1 MITDIGDSRHEE
13 TYATL
18 GFQVDLHFTIVH
30 RLPMTLSLGYARG
43 YLDGEKFDDEV
54 MLSLKIL

>member
-1 MITDIGDSRHEE
+1 MTDVGDSDYEE
-13 TYATL
+13 TYSSL
-18 GFQVDLHFTIVH
+18 GLQVDLHFTIVH

-43 YLDGEKFDDEV
+43 YVDGDKFDDEV